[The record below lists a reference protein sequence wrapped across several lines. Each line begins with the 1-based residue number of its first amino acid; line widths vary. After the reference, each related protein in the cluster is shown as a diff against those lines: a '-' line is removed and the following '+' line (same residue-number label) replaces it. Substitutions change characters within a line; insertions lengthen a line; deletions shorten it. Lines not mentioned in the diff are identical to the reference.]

1 MNKNLYKYY
10 ILKDKH
16 LVIEILWGDFTL
28 TDFLNLKKS
37 ESEDPDFDPNF
48 DSILDIRHVEN
59 AFSKEI
65 RDDLEN
71 YLGIIKSIQHVTQ
84 KRRSAVVTERPAQ
97 VAGITWYQMI
107 DDRGID
113 YEVFSTLKA
122 AIKWLGIGEID
133 LKNIDPDLT
142 DIQ

>member
-1 MNKNLYKYY
+1 
-10 ILKDKH
+10 
-16 LVIEILWGDFTL
+16 
-28 TDFLNLKKS
+28 LNLKKS